1 VWVLRFFVYLLFVI
15 REFAGIAGFI
25 DVSFSV
31 ISAGIC
37 VFLVLCFVAPEI
49 FGARDE

>member
-1 VWVLRFFVYLLFVI
+1 VVIAGFCISFIVI
-15 REFAGIAGFI
+15 REFAGIADFT
-25 DVSFSV
+25 VVAFSV
-31 ISAGIC
+31 IFAGIC